1 MKHIKR
7 LLIYVATLSSLYM
20 AGETVS
26 NAQEADTLAIPE
38 GYMLADSVAIVP
50 SPRADLSLQGK
61 DIFSVM
67 PSKDA
72 GDAADVRINQSGLI
86 RNSLENH
93 IRGNAGRT
101 IDGYRVRIFFDNR
114 QSARSDSEE
123 MEKKFSAAHP
133 DIPVY
138 RSYVNPYFKVTV
150 GDFRTKS
157 EAMMLLRSI
166 VNEFPTAFVVKE
178 NINQTI
184 KLIELPTQELE
195 QRIRKELEENPVLDE
210 NTSNDRDEEEDGPRE
225 VSLSDY
231 KEDDSIPSY
240 KLRVNNYGKDE
251 RPQYNTF
258 SVKESFTQSLMDQLG
273 FRNLTEHQHAVAA
286 FIIGSLDDDGY
297 LRRSIESLVD
307 DLAFRAGIET
317 DEKEVTDMLKIIQEF
332 DPAGVGARDLRECLL
347 LQIRTLKQTPEVIN
361 ATKILTDYFTE
372 FTNKH
377 FQKII
382 ARMGIT
388 EEEMKAAM
396 AKILKLNPSPGGQI
410 DDSYNDQAQQIVPD
424 FVLTLENGDL
434 KLTMPRFSI
443 PELRVNKK
451 YADILMEAANS
462 SEREKKEA
470 ATFVKKKLDS
480 AKWFVEAIK
489 QRHNTLESTMKA
501 IIDYQHDYFMD
512 GDESHLKPMVL
523 KDIAERTGFDISTIS
538 RVVNSK
544 YIETH
549 FGIYSLKYFFSEGL
563 ENQEGEEVSTRELKK
578 ALQEC
583 VDNEDKHHPLTD
595 DQLVSVMS
603 SKGYKVARR
612 TIAKY
617 RDQLNIPKARLR
629 KEL

>member
-1 MKHIKR
+1 MLKQGLELKQ
-7 LLIYVATLSSLYM
+7 TQKLS
-20 AGETVS
+20 
-26 NAQEADTLAIPE
+26 P
-38 GYMLADSVAIVP
+38 
-50 SPRADLSLQGK
+50 LQ
-61 DIFSVM
+61 I
-67 PSKDA
+67 
-72 GDAADVRINQSGLI
+72 
-86 RNSLENH
+86 
-93 IRGNAGRT
+93 
-101 IDGYRVRIFFDNR
+101 
-114 QSARSDSEE
+114 
-123 MEKKFSAAHP
+123 
-133 DIPVY
+133 
-138 RSYVNPYFKVTV
+138 
-150 GDFRTKS
+150 
-157 EAMMLLRSI
+157 
-166 VNEFPTAFVVKE
+166 
-178 NINQTI
+178 QTI

-210 NTSNDRDEEEDGPRE
+210 NVSSDRDEEEEGPRE

-317 DEKEVTDMLKIIQEF
+317 DEQEVLDMLKIIQDFE
-332 DPAGVGARDLRECLL
+332 PAGVGARDLKECLL
-347 LQIRTLKQTPEVIN
+347 LQMRTLKQTPEVIN
-361 ATKILTDYFTE
+361 ATRILKDYFNE

-382 ARMGIT
+382 SRMGIS
-388 EEEMKAAM
+388 EEELKAAM

-424 FVLTLENGDL
+424 FVLTLENGEL

-451 YADILMEAANS
+451 YADILLEAANS

-501 IIDYQHDYFMD
+501 IIDYQHDYFID

-523 KDIAERTGFDISTIS
+523 KDIAEKTGFDISTIS

-583 VDNEDKHHPLTD
+583 VDNEDKRHPLTD
-595 DQLVSVMS
+595 DQLVTAMS
-603 SKGYKVARR
+603 GKGYKVARR